1 MSGFPPA
8 PAMVFIRLGPGPT
21 GRAGHRRLTIR
32 GVGRRMG
39 TVKAAIQGDR
49 DMTGIAAGML
59 AKAKA
64 PSIALRWYVLGIMCC
79 GYAISIA
86 DRYVVTTVMEPMRL
100 DLHLNDSGVAFL
112 TGPPLALFYVT
123 LGIPISWLADRTNR
137 RNILSCALIAWSAT
151 TALCGLSRTY
161 VEFLLARV
169 GVGVGEAGGTPPANA
184 IIADYFP
191 AARRPMA
198 MCIFALGAPV
208 GAYMGADM
216 AGRVA
221 NLYGWRQAF
230 LALGVPGL
238 VLGLVVLLTIRE
250 PVRGR
255 LDAKGTGDKPGFIRS
270 MTFLW
275 QQKAA
280 VHVIMAGGV
289 AALWGWGLMW
299 FTPTF
304 LQRTYH
310 LSVGE
315 AGAVVGPIHLI
326 GGSAASLATAWILS
340 RPAFADPRRVLWLL
354 TAGVGFATVPS
365 FIAYQTHSLA
375 VARLMFWIFIP
386 AIYFYI
392 GPTMALVQNLA
403 PSSMRATFIAV
414 SLLLPNVFNL
424 VVAPQ
429 GVAFISD
436 LAGGAH
442 GPDAASLR
450 LALLLLAPSGFWAAW
465 HYWAA
470 RKSVVEGQRAAI
482 GYV

>member
-1 MSGFPPA
+1 MRWGQNLNA
-8 PAMVFIRLGPGPT
+8 IT
-21 GRAGHRRLTIR
+21 AG
-32 GVGRRMG
+32 
-39 TVKAAIQGDR
+39 
-49 DMTGIAAGML
+49 
-59 AKAKA
+59 
-64 PSIALRWYVLGIMCC
+64 PSIALRWYVLGIMCLV
-79 GYAISIA
+79 YAISIA

-100 DLHLNDSGVAFL
+100 DLHLSDSGIAFL

-123 LGIPISWLADRTNR
+123 LGIPISWLADTTNR
-137 RNILSCALIAWSAT
+137 RNILSCALIAWSGM
-151 TALCGLSRTY
+151 TALCGLSRSY
-161 VEFLLARV
+161 AAFMLARL
-169 GVGVGEAGGTPPANA
+169 GVGVGEAGGTPPANC

-198 MCIFALGAPV
+198 MAIFALGAPI
-208 GAYMGADM
+208 GAFVGADM

-221 NLYGWRQAF
+221 SLYGWRAAF

-238 VLGLVVLLTIRE
+238 ILGLVVLTTISE

-255 LDAKGTGDKPGFIRS
+255 LDAKHSSQASFVQS
-270 MTFLW
+270 MRFLW

-315 AGAVVGPIHLI
+315 AGAVLGPIHLV
-326 GGSAASLATAWILS
+326 GGSAASLATAWMLAN
-340 RPAFADPRRVLWLL
+340 RRFADPRLVLRLL
-354 TAGVGFATVPS
+354 GAGVALATIPS
-365 FIAYQTHSLA
+365 FIAYATHSLDL
-375 VARLMFWIFIP
+375 ARLMFWLFIP

-403 PSSMRATFIAV
+403 PAGARATFIAV
-414 SLLLPNVFNL
+414 SLLVPNVLNL
-424 VVAPQ
+424 IVAPQ
-429 GVAFISD
+429 GVALISD
-436 LAGGAH
+436 LAAGPS

-450 LALLLLAPSGFWAAW
+450 LALLILAPTGFWAAW
-465 HYWAA
+465 HYFAA
-470 RKSVVEGQRAAI
+470 CKTVRACQRAAI
-482 GYV
+482 G

>member
-1 MSGFPPA
+1 
-8 PAMVFIRLGPGPT
+8 
-21 GRAGHRRLTIR
+21 
-32 GVGRRMG
+32 VGRYDLG
-39 TVKAAIQGDR
+39 TGTQITADLLIG
-49 DMTGIAAGML
+49 
-59 AKAKA
+59 AKA
-64 PSIALRWYVLGIMCC
+64 PPIALRWYVLSIMCL

-100 DLHLNDSGVAFL
+100 DLHLSDSGVAFL

-137 RNILSCALIAWSAT
+137 RNILACALIAWSAM
-151 TALCGLSRTY
+151 TALCGLSRNY
-161 VEFLLARV
+161 GQFMLARM
-169 GVGVGEAGGTPPANA
+169 GVGVGEAGGTPPANC
-184 IIADYFP
+184 IIAECFP

-198 MCIFALGAPV
+198 MAIFALGAPA

-216 AGRVA
+216 AGWIA
-221 NLYGWRQAF
+221 SLYGWRAAF

-238 VLGLVVLLTIRE
+238 ILGLVVILTIRE
-250 PVRGR
+250 PARGC
-255 LDAKGTGDKPGFIRS
+255 LDAPDARREVNDGPTAKPTFMQS
-270 MTFLW
+270 MAFLW

-280 VHVIMAGGV
+280 VHVILAGGV

-310 LSVGE
+310 LDVGQ
-315 AGAVVGPIHLI
+315 AGAVLGPIHLI
-326 GGSAASLATAWILS
+326 GGSAASVATAWILA
-340 RPAFADPRRVLWLL
+340 RPAFVNPRRVLWLL
-354 TAGVGFATVPS
+354 GGGIFLATIPS
-365 FIAYQTHSLA
+365 CIAYETHSLA
-375 VARLMFWIFIP
+375 LAQAMLWIFIP

-403 PSSMRATFIAV
+403 PCSMRATFIAV
-414 SLLLPNVFNL
+414 SLLVANVLNL
-424 VVAPQ
+424 IVAPQ

-436 LAGGAH
+436 LAAGAH

-450 LALLLLAPSGFWAAW
+450 LALLILAPTGFWAAW

-470 RKSVVEGQRAAI
+470 TRTVIQGQLAAAR
-482 GYV
+482 Y

>member
-1 MSGFPPA
+1 MRWGQNLNA
-8 PAMVFIRLGPGPT
+8 IT
-21 GRAGHRRLTIR
+21 AG
-32 GVGRRMG
+32 
-39 TVKAAIQGDR
+39 
-49 DMTGIAAGML
+49 
-59 AKAKA
+59 
-64 PSIALRWYVLGIMCC
+64 PSIALRWYVLGIMCLV
-79 GYAISIA
+79 YAISIA

-100 DLHLNDSGVAFL
+100 DLHLSDSGIAFL

-123 LGIPISWLADRTNR
+123 LGIPISWLADTTNR
-137 RNILSCALIAWSAT
+137 RNILSCALIAWSGM
-151 TALCGLSRTY
+151 TALCGLSRSY
-161 VEFLLARV
+161 AAFMLARL
-169 GVGVGEAGGTPPANA
+169 GVGVGEAGGTPPANC

-198 MCIFALGAPV
+198 MAIFALGAPI
-208 GAYMGADM
+208 GAFMGADM

-221 NLYGWRQAF
+221 SLYGWRAAF

-238 VLGLVVLLTIRE
+238 ILGLVVLTTISE

-255 LDAKGTGDKPGFIRS
+255 LDAKHSSQASFVQS
-270 MTFLW
+270 MRFLW

-315 AGAVVGPIHLI
+315 AGAVLGPIHLV
-326 GGSAASLATAWILS
+326 GGSAASLATAWMLAN
-340 RPAFADPRRVLWLL
+340 RRFADPRLVLRLL
-354 TAGVGFATVPS
+354 GAGVALATIPS
-365 FIAYQTHSLA
+365 FIAYATHSLDL
-375 VARLMFWIFIP
+375 ARLMFWLFIP

-403 PSSMRATFIAV
+403 PAGARATFIAV
-414 SLLLPNVFNL
+414 SLLVPNVLNL
-424 VVAPQ
+424 IVAPQ
-429 GVAFISD
+429 GVALISD
-436 LAGGAH
+436 LAAGPS

-450 LALLLLAPSGFWAAW
+450 LALLILAPTGFWAAW
-465 HYWAA
+465 HYFAA
-470 RKSVVEGQRAAI
+470 CKTVRACQRAAI
-482 GYV
+482 G